1 LCHKFS
7 KHYYPITFSIQSLAL
22 LLWKH
27 LSNFIMEIKGKLIHV
42 LAQQTG
48 EGKNGTWKKQDFV
61 IETDGQ
67 YPKKVCL
74 TIWGDKFNETF
85 LTIGNELNVS
95 FDAES
100 REYNG
105 RWFTDLKAWK
115 IELASADSSE
125 SSAPT
130 PFKSSAPAQPTSV
143 APEFAVSAEGEKDD
157 LPF

>member
-1 LCHKFS
+1 V
-7 KHYYPITFSIQSLAL
+7 
-22 LLWKH
+22 
-27 LSNFIMEIKGKLIHV
+27 EIKGKLTHV
-42 LAQQTG
+42 LPVQSG
-48 EGKNGTWKKQDFV
+48 EGKNGTWKKQDFI

-85 LTIGNELNVS
+85 LTIGNELLVS

-115 IELASADSSE
+115 IELVNLELTNTATVPSYKTITPTTTLTAVAS
-125 SSAPT
+125 
-130 PFKSSAPAQPTSV
+130 
-143 APEFAVSAEGEKDD
+143 EFIASAEGDKDD

>member
-1 LCHKFS
+1 
-7 KHYYPITFSIQSLAL
+7 
-22 LLWKH
+22 
-27 LSNFIMEIKGKLIHV
+27 MEIKGKLMHV
-42 LAQQTG
+42 LAVQTG

-85 LTIGNELNVS
+85 LTIGNELLVS

-115 IELASADSSE
+115 LELAGSE
-125 SSAPT
+125 SGDAPAPT
-130 PFKSSAPAQPTSV
+130 AYKTSAPAQTL

>member
-1 LCHKFS
+1 
-7 KHYYPITFSIQSLAL
+7 
-22 LLWKH
+22 
-27 LSNFIMEIKGKLIHV
+27 MEIKGKLMHV
-42 LAQQTG
+42 LAVQTG

-61 IETDGQ
+61 IETNGQ

-85 LTIGNELNVS
+85 LTIGNELLVS

-115 IELASADSSE
+115 IELAGSE
-125 SSAPT
+125 STDITTPAPYRAST
-130 PFKSSAPAQPTSV
+130 HTQPTAVSS
-143 APEFAVSAEGEKDD
+143 EFAVSADGDKDD

>member
-1 LCHKFS
+1 
-7 KHYYPITFSIQSLAL
+7 
-22 LLWKH
+22 
-27 LSNFIMEIKGKLIHV
+27 MEIRGKLIHV
-42 LAQQTG
+42 LAVQTG

-61 IETDGQ
+61 LETDGQ

-85 LTIGNELNVS
+85 LTIGNELVVS

-115 IELASADSSE
+115 IDLAGANEESA
-125 SSAPT
+125 APT
-130 PFKSSAPAQPTSV
+130 PYKASTPAQPTAV
-143 APEFAVSAEGEKDD
+143 AAEFAVSAEGDKDD

>member
-1 LCHKFS
+1 
-7 KHYYPITFSIQSLAL
+7 
-22 LLWKH
+22 
-27 LSNFIMEIKGKLIHV
+27 MEIKGRLIHL
-42 LAQQTG
+42 LALQTG

-74 TIWGDKFNETF
+74 SAWGDKFNENY
-85 LTIGNELNVS
+85 LTEGNDLLVS

-115 IELASADSSE
+115 IELAGTE
-125 SSAPT
+125 SPATSAPT
-130 PFKSSAPAQPTSV
+130 GYKASAPAQPSSV
-143 APEFAVSAEGEKDD
+143 APEFVVSAEGEKDD

>member
-1 LCHKFS
+1 
-7 KHYYPITFSIQSLAL
+7 
-22 LLWKH
+22 
-27 LSNFIMEIKGKLIHV
+27 MEIKGKLMHV
-42 LAQQTG
+42 LAVQTG

-85 LTIGNELNVS
+85 LTIGNELLVS

-115 IELASADSSE
+115 IELTGSE
-125 SSAPT
+125 STDITTPASYRASTPT
-130 PFKSSAPAQPTSV
+130 QPTAVSS
-143 APEFAVSAEGEKDD
+143 EFAVSADADKDD

>member
-1 LCHKFS
+1 M
-7 KHYYPITFSIQSLAL
+7 Q
-22 LLWKH
+22 KH
-27 LSNFIMEIKGKLIHV
+27 LSKLTMEITGKLIHV

-74 TIWGDKFNETF
+74 TVWGDKFNENH
-85 LTIGNELNVS
+85 LTEGNELLVS

-115 IELASADSSE
+115 IELATGESA
-125 SSAPT
+125 AT
-130 PFKSSAPAQPTSV
+130 PAPAAYKAATPPAAPQAV
-143 APEFAVSAEGEKDD
+143 APEFAVAAEGDKDD

>member
-1 LCHKFS
+1 
-7 KHYYPITFSIQSLAL
+7 
-22 LLWKH
+22 
-27 LSNFIMEIKGKLIHV
+27 MEIKGRLIHM
-42 LAQQTG
+42 LPLQTG

-67 YPKKVCL
+67 YPKKVC
-74 TIWGDKFNETF
+74 ISAWGDKFNENYF
-85 LTIGNELNVS
+85 NIGNDLLVS

-115 IELASADSSE
+115 IELAGSE
-125 SSAPT
+125 SAPAPT
-130 PFKSSAPAQPTSV
+130 AFKASAPAQPTKL
-143 APEFAVSAEGEKDD
+143 APEFAVSAEGDKDD